1 MRATGI
7 AAAVLSAVFA
17 LGACGSD
24 SDDDKA
30 STTGDTDTTATAA
43 GTDDTADDTRD
54 DMTGG
59 GEAGTAITI
68 KGFKFSP
75 ETLKAK
81 VGDKITVTNEDS
93 AIHTLTAKDKSF
105 DTGNLDQGAEGTITV
120 SKAGT
125 VDYICNIHD
134 YMTGTIEVQ

>member
-1 MRATGI
+1 MRATGL
-7 AAAVLSAVFA
+7 AAAVFSAVLA

-24 SDDDKA
+24 SDDDNA
-30 STTGDTDTTATAA
+30 STAGDTDTTAAA
-43 GTDDTADDTRD
+43 GTNDTAD

-59 GEAGTAITI
+59 GGSGEAGTAIAI
-68 KGFKFSP
+68 KDFKFAP

-81 VGDKITVTNEDS
+81 VGDKITVTNGDS
-93 AIHTLTAKDKSF
+93 ATHTLTAKDKSF
-105 DTGNLDQGAEGTITV
+105 DTGNLDEGAEGTITV

-125 VDYICNIHD
+125 VEYFCNIHD

>member
-1 MRATGI
+1 MRATGL
-7 AAAVLSAVFA
+7 AAAVFAAVLA

-30 STTGDTDTTATAA
+30 SITGDTDTTATAA
-43 GTDDTADDTRD
+43 ETEDTAD

-68 KGFKFSP
+68 KDFKFAP

-125 VDYICNIHD
+125 VEYFCNIHD
-134 YMTGTIEVQ
+134 YMTGTIEVR